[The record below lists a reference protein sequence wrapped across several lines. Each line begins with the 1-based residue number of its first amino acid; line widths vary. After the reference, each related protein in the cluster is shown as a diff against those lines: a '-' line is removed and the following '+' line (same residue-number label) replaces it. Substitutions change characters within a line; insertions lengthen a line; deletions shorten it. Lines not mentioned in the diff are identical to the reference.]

1 MRIRYQMLNQESVA
15 ECDLTDKEANKRF
28 NELKKNQRCVW
39 VELVGE
45 DDHNYME
52 IIKSFD
58 QPADVIKVQRVFEEL
73 FK

>member
-1 MRIRYQMLNQESVA
+1 MRVRYQMLNQESVA

-28 NELKKNQRCVW
+28 NELKKNQRCLW

-52 IIKSFD
+52 IVKSFD
-58 QPADVIKVQRVFEEL
+58 QPQDVIKVQRVFDEL